1 MDYTT
6 QQQSLTATEEQEMN
20 AFTLSPASDKV
31 NDLNMAATIRSYIN
45 LYPNANAKSIAAM
58 AGCDVSRVYVV
69 RHQMKK
75 KAKGDTVIKKA
86 KKPTTTPKVVDM
98 VNQPAHYLKGGIET
112 IKFIEAK
119 LSLEEYKGYLRGNII
134 KYTSRIGEKG
144 SAAEDAGKA
153 RWYSNELERVLKR
166 G

>member
-1 MDYTT
+1 MDT
-6 QQQSLTATEEQEMN
+6 
-20 AFTLSPASDKV
+20 FTSSPASDKV
-31 NDLNMAATIRSYIN
+31 NKQNMSATIRAYMALN
-45 LYPNANAKSIAAM
+45 PNASAKVIADM
-58 AGCDVSRVYVV
+58 AGCEVSAVYIA
-69 RHQMKK
+69 RHQMKSK
-75 KAKGDTVIKKA
+75 SKRKTVIKKA
-86 KKPTTTPKVVDM
+86 RKLIAAPKVVDM
-98 VNQPAHYLKGGIET
+98 VDQPAHYLKGGIET

-119 LSLEEYKGYLRGNII
+119 LSFEEYKGYLRGNII